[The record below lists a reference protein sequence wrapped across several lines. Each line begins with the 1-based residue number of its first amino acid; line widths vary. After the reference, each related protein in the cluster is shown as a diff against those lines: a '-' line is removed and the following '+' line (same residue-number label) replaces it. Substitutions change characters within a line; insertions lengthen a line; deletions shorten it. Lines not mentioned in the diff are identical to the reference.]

1 MDDTTKQHTIE
12 AAAAALG
19 SKATQAGA
27 GVSILGWLTS
37 SEAGVFF
44 GILIGVIGLMVNF
57 WFKWR
62 EDKRQQMAHEAK
74 MRAIRGD
81 YL

>member
-1 MDDTTKQHTIE
+1 MDDTKQHTME
-12 AAAAALG
+12 AAAAAIA

-44 GILIGVIGLMVNF
+44 GILLGVLGLAVNF

-62 EDKRQQMAHEAK
+62 EDKRQQIAHEAQ

-81 YL
+81 YP

>member
-1 MDDTTKQHTIE
+1 MDESKQHAME
-12 AAAAALG
+12 AAAAAVA

-37 SEAGVFF
+37 SEAGILF
-44 GILIGVIGLMVNF
+44 GIVLGVLGLVVNF

-62 EDKRQQMAHEAK
+62 EDRRQQIAHEAQL
-74 MRAIRGD
+74 RAIRGD
-81 YL
+81 YP

>member
-1 MDDTTKQHTIE
+1 MNDNQHHAME
-12 AAAAALG
+12 AAAAAIG

-37 SEAGVFF
+37 SEAGV
-44 GILIGVIGLMVNF
+44 VIGIVLGLVGLVVNF

-62 EDKRQQMAHEAK
+62 EDKRQQVAHEAR